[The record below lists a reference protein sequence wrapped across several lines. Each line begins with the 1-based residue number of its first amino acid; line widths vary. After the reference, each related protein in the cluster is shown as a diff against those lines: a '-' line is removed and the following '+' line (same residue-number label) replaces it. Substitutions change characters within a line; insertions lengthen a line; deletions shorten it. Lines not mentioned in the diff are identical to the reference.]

1 MHSREHS
8 YDSKS
13 FSMFALS
20 LGGLLQLF
28 VSVLNVK
35 IFMMAKIIIL
45 YVEWNFNVVVI
56 FSGYVKCF
64 IKRY

>member
-13 FSMFALS
+13 LSMFALS

-35 IFMMAKIIIL
+35 IFMIAKIIIS
-45 YVEWNFNVVVI
+45 YAEYNFNVLL
-56 FSGYVKCF
+56 FLPGMSN
-64 IKRY
+64 